1 MQQLDYAIQM
11 ERDGYEFYVA
21 SAKRMKNEAAKRILE
36 SLAQDEKRHEE
47 VILQIKEGRP
57 KMIVSGDFARIK
69 NVFAELVEQNGT
81 LFDEG
86 DDLSSVLKKG
96 AGMEKKSAEL
106 YGEFAARAT
115 DPDEKE
121 VWECLEV
128 EEQTHE
134 RLLTMTCEYVDHPD
148 VVLEDAEMLW
158 YGHDEAP

>member
-106 YGEFAARAT
+106 
-115 DPDEKE
+115 
-121 VWECLEV
+121 
-128 EEQTHE
+128 
-134 RLLTMTCEYVDHPD
+134 
-148 VVLEDAEMLW
+148 
-158 YGHDEAP
+158 